1 MVSHHT
7 RFVDVDGEH
16 DYVGNF
22 LTTGDKTM
30 KELGMTLIGCFVI
43 SIFFALKVYPNLE
56 YTGYS
61 SNSSCYGECYE
72 EYVRVNGTVVEI
84 EQRKREIANA
94 DEFSSIRGLWAGC
107 AACHGQEGQGMA
119 VFPKLAGQSQS
130 YIVGRLNAYK
140 NRETVGAMSS
150 TMWGQAEM
158 LSDSDIELLG
168 EFIQETMK

>member
-1 MVSHHT
+1 
-7 RFVDVDGEH
+7 
-16 DYVGNF
+16 
-22 LTTGDKTM
+22 M
-30 KELGMTLIGCFVI
+30 KELGMAILATTSIG
-43 SIFFALKVYPNLE
+43 IFCATMIYPNLE
-56 YTGYS
+56 HTGGER
-61 SNSSCYGECYE
+61 NSACYGECYE

>member
-1 MVSHHT
+1 MVL
-7 RFVDVDGEH
+7 
-16 DYVGNF
+16 VGIF
-22 LTTGDKTM
+22 TFG
-30 KELGMTLIGCFVI
+30 
-43 SIFFALKVYPNLE
+43 IFFSTMIYPNLE
-56 YTGYS
+56 VKGYS
-61 SNSSCYGECYE
+61 SNHSCYGECYE
-72 EYVRVNGTVVEI
+72 EYVRVHGTTVEI
-84 EQRKREIANA
+84 LQAKQLAA
-94 DEFSSIRGLWAGC
+94 AGDPFSSIRGLWAGC

-130 YIVGRLNAYK
+130 YIVGRLNAYR